1 MGQREG
7 GRKEGIDALFVML
20 WNQGMSFQSRLGSM
34 KELMARAAPC
44 MRSTL
49 PSCLFAVTSAGS
61 SASNFCR
68 MSYSRHRCQST
79 RSIPGNRI
87 FKGYE
92 EIRGQTDLLTTAELG
107 GVDGDEER
115 LNAALLGVLHELL
128 RDFAVLVHVPTATV
142 RTYVQQDNC
151 GFGLTVGGTA
161 LGPVEQHQ
169 PARRMH
175 TRRGLGSIYAL
186 ISTHIPG

>member
-68 MSYSRHRCQST
+68 MSWSHFQLMS
-79 RSIPGNRI
+79 
-87 FKGYE
+87 
-92 EIRGQTDLLTTAELG
+92 
-107 GVDGDEER
+107 VD
-115 LNAALLGVLHELL
+115 
-128 RDFAVLVHVPTATV
+128 
-142 RTYVQQDNC
+142 
-151 GFGLTVGGTA
+151 A
-161 LGPVEQHQ
+161 LGSQKQRFEG
-169 PARRMH
+169 R
-175 TRRGLGSIYAL
+175 
-186 ISTHIPG
+186 